1 VVHARLKSTSPPDA
15 WNVVTVA
22 LRKLRTPSKY
32 SQLAVDQVVEPPH
45 VVAQRRGP
53 GSTDVTSQ
61 LLRTPIWLLT
71 LARGHSLAYN
81 RPK

>member
-15 WNVVTVA
+15 WNVVIVA

-61 LLRTPIWLLT
+61 LFKDTHMASH
-71 LARGHSLAYN
+71 ARAHPLPSV
-81 RPK
+81 